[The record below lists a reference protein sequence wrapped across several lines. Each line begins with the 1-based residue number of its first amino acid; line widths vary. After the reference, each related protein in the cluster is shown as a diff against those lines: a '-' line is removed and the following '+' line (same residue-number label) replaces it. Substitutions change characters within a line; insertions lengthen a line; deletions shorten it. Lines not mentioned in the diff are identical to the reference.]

1 MKNKANW
8 IAFAI
13 LFIIAGFIWIGN
25 SYSFQSEKVKYQ
37 EEGVLT
43 KGTIRSGEY
52 VRIGKSRN
60 YEVEVRYTTQSDK
73 IVGEVIFA
81 NCNLINGSVFDQIS
95 QGMEVDVL
103 YLSNNPA
110 ENTVLA
116 LSLKDE
122 NIEVM
127 DKYLF
132 GYIFLLIG
140 LVCFG
145 VSIALKKGN

>member
-1 MKNKANW
+1 MKNRANW

-25 SYSFQSEKVKYQ
+25 AYSFQSEKSNYQ
-37 EEGVLT
+37 ENGILV

-60 YEVEVRYTTQSDK
+60 YEVNARYTAQSDK
-73 IVGEVIFA
+73 IVGEVVFA
-81 NCNLINGSVFDQIS
+81 NCNLINGSVFDQIT
-95 QGMEVDVL
+95 QGMDVDIL

-116 LSLKDE
+116 LSLEDE
-122 NIEVM
+122 NIELM

-140 LVCFG
+140 LGCFG
-145 VSIALKKGN
+145 VSLELKKRN